1 MSYATSGCS
10 AQTGTRVLMRPVFE
24 RRPAMR
30 GRRVPIS
37 GHGSYQL
44 LTMIMLRH
52 CRAHLPASEITQPLE

>member
-1 MSYATSGCS
+1 MW
-10 AQTGTRVLMRPVFE
+10 PVFE